1 MTAAAEDDLIR
12 ALHVDRSSPVP
23 LYFQLAQQLEE
34 AINDGR
40 LTPGTR
46 IDTEVELARQLR
58 LSRPTVRQAMD
69 YLVDK
74 GVIARRRG
82 AGTRVVSADVRRPL
96 ELSSLHDD
104 LLRSGQRPTTEV
116 LSMAVEP
123 VSGEVARALQIAE
136 NTPALSLVRL
146 RSAMHRPIARLTNY
160 LPIGFADLT
169 TEELE
174 RRGLYD
180 ILRARGIRL
189 HSANQV
195 IGARTATAAEAKL
208 LDERRN
214 AAVLTMQRTTLDD
227 HGAVVEFGTHIYAAS
242 RYRFEFSLLSP

>member
-1 MTAAAEDDLIR
+1 MTAAAEDDLLR
-12 ALHVDRSSPVP
+12 ELHVDRSSPIP
-23 LYFQLAQQLEE
+23 LYFQLAQQLQK
-34 AINDGR
+34 AIDDGR
-40 LTPGTR
+40 LAPGTR

-104 LLRSGQRPTTEV
+104 LLRSGQRPTTQV
-116 LSMAVEP
+116 LSLAVEP
-123 VSGEVARALQIAE
+123 VTGEVARALQVAE
-136 NTPALSLVRL
+136 HTDAVSLVRL

-160 LPIGFADLT
+160 LPIAFADIT
-169 TEELE
+169 GEELE
-174 RRGLYD
+174 QHGLYE
-180 ILRARGIRL
+180 ILRGRGIRL

-195 IGARTATAAEAKL
+195 IGARTATVAEARL

-214 AAVLTMQRTTLDD
+214 AALLTMQRTTLDD
-227 HGAVVEFGTHIYAAS
+227 HGGVVEYGTHIYAAS

>member
-1 MTAAAEDDLIR
+1 MTAAAEDDLVR

-116 LSMAVEP
+116 LSMTVEP
-123 VSGEVARALQIAE
+123 VSGEVARALQIADDA
-136 NTPALSLVRL
+136 PAVSLVRL

-169 TEELE
+169 SDELQ
-174 RRGLYD
+174 RRGLYE

-214 AAVLTMQRTTLDD
+214 AALLTMQRTTLDD

>member
-1 MTAAAEDDLIR
+1 MTAAAEDDLVR
-12 ALHVDRSSPVP
+12 ALQVDRSSPIP

-40 LTPGTR
+40 LTPGSR
-46 IDTEVELARQLR
+46 IDTEVELARRLR

-104 LLRSGQRPTTEV
+104 LLRSGQRPTTQV
-116 LSMAVEP
+116 LSMTVEP
-123 VSGEVARALQIAE
+123 VTGEVAHALQLPDGSDAV
-136 NTPALSLVRL
+136 LLVRL

-160 LPIGFADLT
+160 LPMNFADLT
-169 TEELE
+169 SAELE
-174 RRGLYD
+174 QQGLYE
-180 ILRARGIRL
+180 ILRGRGIRL
-189 HSANQV
+189 HSASQV
-195 IGARTATAAEAKL
+195 IGARTATMAEAKL
-208 LDERRN
+208 LDERRS

-227 HGAVVEFGTHIYAAS
+227 HGGVVEFGTHIYAAS

>member
-1 MTAAAEDDLIR
+1 MTAAAEDDLLR
-12 ALHVDRSSPVP
+12 ALRVDRSSPVP
-23 LYFQLAQQLEE
+23 LYFQLAQQLET
-34 AINDGR
+34 AIYDGR
-40 LTPGTR
+40 LAPGSR

-96 ELSSLHDD
+96 ELSSLHAD
-104 LLRSGQRPTTEV
+104 LLRSGQRPTTTV
-116 LSMAVEP
+116 LSMTVEP
-123 VSGEVARALQIAE
+123 VTGDVAGALQIPERAD
-136 NTPALSLVRL
+136 AVVLVRL

-160 LPIGFADLT
+160 LPTAFADLT
-169 TEELE
+169 ADELE
-174 RRGLYD
+174 QHGLYEL
-180 ILRARGIRL
+180 LRARGVRL
-189 HSANQV
+189 HSANQI